1 MSAAMKTGKK
11 SNTSSH
17 YLIAGA
23 ILLAG
28 CAVSALILYSGG
40 LIGNNAPAET
50 GTSSSAVVPPAR
62 DCAVT
67 FYDRSGN
74 LLETKTVKQGEP
86 VMPPVLKE
94 ENFNFKGWSEDL
106 YAVQEN
112 LEVSPWGE
120 EVAETKNTLCAD
132 SVYVSGKEP
141 FQVSLRMTGEVDC
154 TDFVITMA
162 YDAELLAFEGLDS
175 SLATLTVEHNAETGE
190 LILTNTGGA
199 HLTSPTELGKLTFRC
214 VKDGGYRTNLPK
226 TVSEIYTDHNGS
238 KVYTDS
244 TAYDTNLYI
253 LEVEKE

>member
-50 GTSSSAVVPPAR
+50 GTSSAAVPPAR
-62 DCAVT
+62 DCVVT
-67 FYDRSGN
+67 FYDRSGS

-120 EVAETKNTLCAD
+120 EVAEKKNTLCAD
-132 SVYVSGKEP
+132 SVYVRGKEP